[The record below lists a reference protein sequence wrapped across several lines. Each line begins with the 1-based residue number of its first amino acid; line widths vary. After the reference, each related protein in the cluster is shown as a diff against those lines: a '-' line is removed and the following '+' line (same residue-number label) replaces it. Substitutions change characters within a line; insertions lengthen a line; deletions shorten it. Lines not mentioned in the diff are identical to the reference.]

1 MTTNEDNMKA
11 IANAAAEWFTGKSH
25 ATKEEA
31 LADIQTVFDWQARH
45 MIRHGQQALGQ
56 KLTKAIRDGVF
67 PDVHALADG
76 LHWMIETPM
85 GGIWEDEK

>member
-1 MTTNEDNMKA
+1 MTTNEDNLAA

-31 LADIQTVFDWQARH
+31 MADIQTVFDWQARH

-56 KLTKAIRDGVF
+56 KLAKAIRDGVF
-67 PDVHALADG
+67 TDVHALADG

-85 GGIWEDEK
+85 EDIWGDEK